1 MVMDPASDD
10 EDDTV
15 DIVRLT
21 DKSQGQKRFTQVQAL
36 EEETLV
42 LLVCSLMEFPQIK
55 E

>member
-1 MVMDPASDD
+1 MVMDPGSDD

-36 EEETLV
+36 EEQTLV
-42 LLVCSLMEFPQIK
+42 LLVCSLMEFPQIT